1 MTKVHV
7 AICTRCEFAKADR
20 RFTPMDEAARAHRL
34 ETKHPVRFAEGWTE
48 DTTGTVE
55 VRRFYA

>member
-1 MTKVHV
+1 
-7 AICTRCEFAKADR
+7 
-20 RFTPMDEAARAHRL
+20 MDEAARAHRL